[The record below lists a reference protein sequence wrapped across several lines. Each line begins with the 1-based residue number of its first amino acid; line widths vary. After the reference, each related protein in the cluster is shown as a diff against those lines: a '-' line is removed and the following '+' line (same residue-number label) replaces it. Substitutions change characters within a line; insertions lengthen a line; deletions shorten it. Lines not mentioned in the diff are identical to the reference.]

1 MPRFFG
7 LPLSALAL
15 LSIVVFC
22 NPAAAGMVATPQ
34 PPPGDERELAEA
46 SLHARLAEVGIP
58 CEVLREG
65 LAHLGTEEM
74 QALAQTAEVLQ
85 RAGHTLFWVELSL
98 GILLLAAGCTG
109 GVWLIADAFAG
120 EHFQHH
126 H

>member
-1 MPRFFG
+1 MSRFFG
-7 LPLSALAL
+7 LPLSALAV
-15 LSIVVFC
+15 LSLVVLC
-22 NPAAAGMVATPQ
+22 NPAAAGMVATPG
-34 PPPGDERELAEA
+34 PAEDNGRELAEA
-46 SLHARLAEVGIP
+46 SLRARLAEVGVP
-58 CEVLREG
+58 CGVLKEG

-74 QALAQTAEVLQ
+74 QALAQTAEALQ